1 MKASKLLS
9 VIAAFSM
16 LSLTPVLA
24 QNTPAEPV
32 EVQAELLP
40 TQTLPVR
47 ISEARLMNFDTG
59 SNLQIGLTNAGKVS
73 VSKIWV
79 EVFISHDGSMRRG
92 EGTLV
97 DLADAAPG
105 QTFPLSVTLNSRAH
119 LVPGDT
125 ALVFL
130 SRVQGPTGTAEVP
143 RTDRLSM
150 LKEFVQGQFNGNFSG
165 PNDPNSETQATG
177 MLTLEPSSIS
187 SGPGA
192 VQPDVINCQTAVQ
205 DAKDICGS
213 RGIHSFTCSA
223 TSWSVTCN
231 GS

>member
-97 DLADAAPG
+97 DL
-105 QTFPLSVTLNSRAH
+105 
-119 LVPGDT
+119 
-125 ALVFL
+125 
-130 SRVQGPTGTAEVP
+130 
-143 RTDRLSM
+143 
-150 LKEFVQGQFNGNFSG
+150 
-165 PNDPNSETQATG
+165 
-177 MLTLEPSSIS
+177 
-187 SGPGA
+187 
-192 VQPDVINCQTAVQ
+192 
-205 DAKDICGS
+205 
-213 RGIHSFTCSA
+213 
-223 TSWSVTCN
+223 
-231 GS
+231 